1 MKETWKQEE
10 IAKESVPVEIKD
22 SEHSMSEMGES
33 ESDSEEI
40 QYNQILQK
48 ANEKRFKT
56 SE

>member
-10 IAKESVPVEIKD
+10 IAKESVPEEIKD
-22 SEHSMSEMGES
+22 SEHSISEMGES